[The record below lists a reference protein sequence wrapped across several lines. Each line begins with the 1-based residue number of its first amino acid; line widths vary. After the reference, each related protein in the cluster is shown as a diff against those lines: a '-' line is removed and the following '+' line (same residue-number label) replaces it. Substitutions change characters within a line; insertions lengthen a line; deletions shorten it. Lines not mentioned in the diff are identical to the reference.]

1 MQRPCHK
8 VWRHL
13 YILPTLFVFRCG
25 FSLITGW
32 EWIVIVAI
40 VAALV
45 LWGPKKVPE
54 LARAIGEAKKEF
66 EKASKEVE
74 ETANSLSKIETEPSS
89 DDLLIETAQMLGIST
104 EGKTKA
110 QISQE
115 IVEKV
120 KAGKEH
126 SP

>member
-1 MQRPCHK
+1 
-8 VWRHL
+8 
-13 YILPTLFVFRCG
+13 
-25 FSLITGW
+25 LITGW

-74 ETANSLSKIETEPSS
+74 ETAKSLSQLETEPSS
-89 DDLLIETAQMLGIST
+89 DDLLIESAQMLGIST
-104 EGKTKA
+104 EGKTKE

>member
-1 MQRPCHK
+1 M
-8 VWRHL
+8 
-13 YILPTLFVFRCG
+13 
-25 FSLITGW
+25 ITGW

-40 VAALV
+40 VAALI
-45 LWGPKKVPE
+45 LWGPKKLPE
-54 LARAIGEAKKEF
+54 LARAIGEAKKTF

-74 ETANSLSKIETEPSS
+74 ETTKSLSQIETEPSS

-104 EGKTKA
+104 EGKTKE

-120 KAGKEH
+120 KADKEH